1 MTAIFAFEM
10 VVKMVSSGF
19 LFNGKNS
26 YLYNGWN
33 ILDFVIVTSAIVGL
47 IPGTGDISFL
57 KALRMLRI
65 LRPLRLISRNRN
77 LKLAII
83 CLIKAIPSIFNL
95 QLIVLFFIFLLGILG
110 TTLFSGKFYRCHM
123 NEMLAE
129 QEGKSLLNQ
138 NHYYHSSAVVING
151 IPFEQFITT
160 KWDCLNYGGEW
171 ANSDLNF
178 DTTFESIIT
187 LVTI

>member
-1 MTAIFAFEM
+1 MTAIFFFEM
-10 VVKMVSSGF
+10 VIKMVASGL

-83 CLIKAIPSIFNL
+83 CLIKAIPSILNL
-95 QLIVLFFIFLLGILG
+95 MLIVLFFIFLLGILG

-123 NEMLAE
+123 AEMFAE
-129 QEGKSLLNQ
+129 QEGKPLLN
-138 NHYYHSSAVVING
+138 
-151 IPFEQFITT
+151 
-160 KWDCLNYGGEW
+160 
-171 ANSDLNF
+171 
-178 DTTFESIIT
+178 
-187 LVTI
+187 